1 MPEKVAL
8 TVGVIASPF
17 QNSHPLRRGPCLASG
32 VPAGLIALHT
42 RPGGWALGLKR
53 RLAKSRRRQSGAGAG
68 WAEGRA
74 ESGNLR
80 AFGLLKGGLGGGG
93 ALGRSVEG
101 VAARAAGP
109 GARSFRS
116 PCSPRLGCVCVPLPL
131 GLVAPSPTPSPPRS
145 RCSAAGERPP
155 RLRRGERTWQS
166 AVGVPPSRAS
176 AGLRALTPCRAEKAK
191 GSSRTLETQGTCQ
204 VAVWGARGRGEVGL
218 RRVYLSPGER
228 SSVQESSGAL
238 QGKSSPAPPAGSA
251 AGRRSSDYLRRDFS
265 FTK

>member
-93 ALGRSVEG
+93 ALGR
-101 VAARAAGP
+101 
-109 GARSFRS
+109 
-116 PCSPRLGCVCVPLPL
+116 
-131 GLVAPSPTPSPPRS
+131 
-145 RCSAAGERPP
+145 
-155 RLRRGERTWQS
+155 
-166 AVGVPPSRAS
+166 
-176 AGLRALTPCRAEKAK
+176 
-191 GSSRTLETQGTCQ
+191 
-204 VAVWGARGRGEVGL
+204 
-218 RRVYLSPGER
+218 
-228 SSVQESSGAL
+228 
-238 QGKSSPAPPAGSA
+238 
-251 AGRRSSDYLRRDFS
+251 
-265 FTK
+265 